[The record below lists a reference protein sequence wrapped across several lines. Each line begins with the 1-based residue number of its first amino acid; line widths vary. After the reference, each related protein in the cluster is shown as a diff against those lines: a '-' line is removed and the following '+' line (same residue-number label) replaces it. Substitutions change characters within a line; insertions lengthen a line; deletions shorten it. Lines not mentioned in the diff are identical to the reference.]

1 MVKEVVSAKN
11 ADVFITKDFGSFD
24 PSSLAD
30 AVKILEGI
38 SSKAKIPLIGS
49 RLPKS
54 LLSLLTFISHGLI
67 HQDQGLSR
75 PIPTQLSINPC

>member
-49 RLPKS
+49 RLHNSLSS
-54 LLSLLTFISHGLI
+54 LLIFISHELI
-67 HQDQGLSR
+67 HQDQGLSL
-75 PIPTQLSINPC
+75 PHTNQLSINPC